1 MANFRIE
8 VNQAQVDHVNK
19 MLYTVPDQAR
29 TVFRNAINRGLTAA
43 RVQGEK
49 EIKSRYLITSGGLKR
64 WKRITIYRAQQT
76 ASDVVGE
83 INFAGGKVPLYRFRV
98 SPKVRRNTNRFVN
111 GRSGWKVNRA
121 VKAGDI
127 RDNGMMRMPNAFIAK
142 FESGHMGIFERTG
155 EKTSVKRTKTQY
167 KDKLREYYGPAIAD
181 MLDFKEAREAVQDRA
196 GEVVAQRIDHELW
209 RVVSKI

>member
-1 MANFRIE
+1 MSNFRIE

-29 TVFRNAINRGLTAA
+29 VVFRNAINRGLTAA

-64 WKRITIYRAQQT
+64 WKRITIYNAQQT
-76 ASDVVGE
+76 GSDVVGE

-98 SPKVRRNTNRFVN
+98 SPKTRRYTNRFVN
-111 GRSGWKVNRA
+111 GRYGWRVNKP
-121 VKAGDI
+121 VSAGDI
-127 RDNGMMRMPNAFIAK
+127 RDTGMIRRQPAFIATFK
-142 FESGHMGIFERTG
+142 SGHTGIFYRVNGKTTSTG
-155 EKTSVKRTKTQY
+155 
-167 KDKLREYYGPAIAD
+167 KDKLHEYYGPAVAD
-181 MLDFKEAREAVQDRA
+181 MLDYKDAREAVQARA

-209 RVVSKI
+209 RVLSKI